1 MRKAISVTI
10 DEDNWLWLKGLA
22 AATPRG
28 SLSAVVDRLVGDAR
42 KSGKEAMTAIT
53 SVAGTIDLP
62 AGDPELDA
70 ASTYIKDLFDRS
82 LRRPLLV
89 KEDPPQPKRRR
100 TTRRG

>member
-22 AATPRG
+22 AATSRG
-28 SLSAVVDRLVGDAR
+28 SLSAVLDRLVAEAR
-42 KSGKEAMTAIT
+42 RSGNETMTAIT

-62 AGDPELDA
+62 AGDADLHG
-70 ASTYIKDLFDRS
+70 ASTYIQDLFERS

-89 KEDPPQPKRRR
+89 KEDPPKPKRRPAK
-100 TTRRG
+100 RRG